1 MLGAEFAVMEF
12 DWLSLDKD
20 EEVLWSG
27 KPRIQKFLGLNI
39 TDYVVTTQGLYR
51 KTGMFSRNVQKIG
64 FEKVQNISFTQGVLG
79 KKFGYGSI
87 GISTAGGAG
96 VEMRF
101 AAIDDPKTV
110 QEMIN
115 SRIKDE
121 KSGSETREE
130 SQAEILQ
137 KILKEVEEINE
148 KL

>member
-1 MLGAEFAVMEF
+1 MLGAEFGVMEF
-12 DWLSLDKD
+12 DWLSLDDD
-20 EEVLWSG
+20 EEVLWNG

-64 FEKVQNISFTQGVLG
+64 FEKVQNISFTQGILG
-79 KKFGYGSI
+79 KQFGYGSI
-87 GISTAGGAG
+87 GISTAGGSG

-101 AAIDDPKTV
+101 AAIDDPKKV

-115 SRIKDE
+115 SRIKNE
-121 KSGSETREE
+121 KSESSGRQ
-130 SQAEILQ
+130 SQAQILE
-137 KILKEVEEINE
+137 KILEEVQEING